1 MMAGIFAGVLT
12 SRAAGTA
19 VYLWLLIPLVVGVSL
34 MWLRR
39 EWYGS
44 IAVFMAFGMFWGA
57 VRAPG
62 QVPGRLDGTH
72 GVLTGR
78 IAAVVESVN
87 RDVFDMDDCRYTCRD
102 SVYSLPN
109 VRIRMYVSGEHAR
122 LYVGDRV
129 RADGRMDVLA
139 GADADVREAPTPD
152 LYLRGSGV
160 AARFFSRDR
169 CVYTGVSRLS
179 CWERVCI
186 DMHDGLRNAVYAAG
200 FAPGTTD
207 FILSVVAGDSE
218 ALDSVTRDD
227 FRVVGLAHI
236 LALSGMHVGIIATLA
251 AALLFALR
259 AVGRLRWMYYLA
271 LVLAVTAY
279 AVAAG
284 MTPSVA
290 RAATMSVI
298 FALAAWMQTRVS
310 AYNVLAVTVFVWL
323 LINPMWLWSPGF
335 QLSCIAVLALCILYT
350 RLGHWLAARPV
361 VGGLVLWIAVPV
373 VAVVA
378 TSLLTVMY
386 FHSLPVWFLP
396 VNMIA
401 AVLVTPLIGL
411 AAFTMIIAAIGI
423 PASWPAM
430 VCDRL
435 YVAVDVIISWFKG
448 LPLTQIDGLF
458 LSPWQAVGWG
468 LAVVCVFW
476 LIAGGRRN
484 AWLCLTASVLLFT
497 AASISKPSRP
507 QIEVYVPRLASGTSL
522 IVGFADTVMEVTLN
536 SADNREYLRRHCAAL
551 VAARGAD
558 SLGTAPISFDSRHFI
573 RRGEMMWIADRTL
586 LAVNNAGDIAR
597 ARATHI
603 NYLFVTDAYRGK
615 IRPAIDSVHV
625 DTILLAADLPV
636 STRRHIVQRLDSL
649 SQPYIDLGRR
659 NWRLLYK

>member
-12 SRAAGTA
+12 SLAAGTA
-19 VYLWLLIPLVVGVSL
+19 VYLWLLVPLVVGVSL

-129 RADGRMDVLA
+129 RADGRMAVLA

-152 LYLRGSGV
+152 LYLRGAGV

-227 FRVVGLAHI
+227 FRAVGLAHI
-236 LALSGMHVGIIATLA
+236 LALSGMHVGIIATLS

-284 MTPSVA
+284 LTPSVA

-350 RLGHWLAARPV
+350 RLGHWLATRPV

-435 YVAVDVIISWFKG
+435 YVAVDVIVSWFKG

-458 LSPWQAVGWG
+458 LSPWQSVGWG

-558 SLGTAPISFDSRHFI
+558 SLETAPISFDSRHFI

-636 STRRHIVQRLDSL
+636 STRRHIVLRLDSL